1 MDGGIR
7 TGSDVL
13 KALARGAKAVFVG
26 RPVLWGLAC
35 EVIYRFR
42 PRVLADVSS
51 ICLSTTLLGTPISSP
66 IGVAPSALHRFA
78 YKEAEIGTAKGT
90 SAAGTVM
97 VQSCFSNTHV
107 AEVST
112 AVPTGVR
119 WMQMYIFND
128 RELTRS
134 LIKQA
139 EKAGY
144 SAIVVTVDSPGTGWN
159 IDEFQEKFG
168 NDRLLIYPNLEIGLP
183 GQIEA
188 KKNGDL
194 NLIKY
199 FSSQLNSKLTWNDV
213 RWVREETSLPVVC
226 KGILTARAAKQAA
239 DAGVDAIMVSAH
251 GGRQLDGV
259 PAPSTRSYSDQLATI
274 KLTRPSTDQR
284 NGSGGARTSR
294 PQPAVRI

>member
-1 MDGGIR
+1 MPYSRGFHIR
-7 TGSDVL
+7 FSGNQCEANMS
-13 KALARGAKAVFVG
+13 G
-26 RPVLWGLAC
+26 RPKNIREYQVNAKKGMQANYWDYYDIPGEDYQTYADS
-35 EVIYRFR
+35 VAAFKRYRFR

-226 KGILTARAAKQAA
+226 KGILT
-239 DAGVDAIMVSAH
+239 G
-251 GGRQLDGV
+251 
-259 PAPSTRSYSDQLATI
+259 T
-274 KLTRPSTDQR
+274 
-284 NGSGGARTSR
+284 
-294 PQPAVRI
+294 